1 MVLYYR
7 VSSIVLNGSVLQ
19 GVPYDLANPI
29 VLYDLHF
36 LRVDLINIRCFFNSY
51 SGKPE
56 VNWCYIGVNFVGMVK
71 INYLHEKNKENVSVV
86 TSFFVLFF
94 LKTLGSPFLLL

>member
-1 MVLYYR
+1 MVLNYR

-36 LRVDLINIRCFFNSY
+36 LRVDLINIRCFLIATQGN
-51 SGKPE
+51 PR
-56 VNWCYIGVNFVGMVK
+56 
-71 INYLHEKNKENVSVV
+71 
-86 TSFFVLFF
+86 
-94 LKTLGSPFLLL
+94 